1 MRSLNV
7 IAVVLVLLILPGC
20 SVSQQTTVPTSPV
33 AAQDATLTLD
43 QTVALIG
50 TPTYE
55 RHCQDGGRI
64 LTWKVAGAKM
74 APQKWPRGPYAGA
87 ADPVAVRTIAA
98 QPAVFAEQAT
108 TLVIKFDA
116 GGRMLWA
123 REFLR

>member
-7 IAVVLVLLILPGC
+7 IAEVLVLLILLGC
-20 SVSQQTTVPTSPV
+20 SVSQQATVPTNPV

-43 QTVALIG
+43 QAVALIG
-50 TPTYE
+50 TPTQE
-55 RHCQDGGRI
+55 RQCQDGGRI
-64 LTWKVAGAKM
+64 LTWKVAKM
-74 APQKWPRGPYAGA
+74 APHKWPHGPYAVA